1 MARRARAG
9 RRRGPG
15 VSVRILQGDALAM
28 LRTLPDKSVQCVVTS
43 PPYLNLRSYLPADH
57 PDKAKEIGLHDTA
70 DDYVDAMVAVFR
82 EVHRVLRDDGVCFI
96 NLGDSYAGSGKGP
109 TGTNG
114 LGDQGVRQGFVNAGA
129 VRSDVT
135 KHLDRLV
142 KGQTI
147 FVGHAA
153 SIRVTPHRG
162 NVAKPDQPSPEGVLF
177 SLLGVERVTIKQRDQ
192 DFCQVLN
199 TLGTPGYCRVD
210 APAVF
215 CSVNGPDAEIVL
227 DAVDG
232 IRIIVSDL
240 ESDREAVLAVLRP
253 SSVRAS
259 EDGEG
264 AFAIEEPREPRAK
277 VLRSGQSI
285 GNPVAFDAPLERFP
299 DVNLVQE
306 AVPLSDGFDASAG
319 DRRHVRV
326 RQAARE
332 QVRLGLVSGV
342 EIEFRGVRHLYFS
355 NPFGSLVRYQELY
368 DKAIR
373 KANAS
378 RPKTLLGVPDMVKR
392 ALMEDGWICRSAVV
406 WAKKSAMPESVRD
419 RPTSAWEPIWMFT
432 KSPRY
437 YWDQDAVREPLAES
451 SVARLAQPY
460 NQAASGYRAVNGAP
474 DGDRSHL
481 LERGANI
488 RNVWHLGPEP
498 SRDAHFASYP
508 TEIPRRCILAATRK
522 GDTVLDPFLGSGTT
536 ALVADRLERNAI
548 GIELSPQYAA
558 MARRRIEGDA
568 PLFADVEVA
577 S

>member
-1 MARRARAG
+1 M
-9 RRRGPG
+9 
-15 VSVRILQGDALAM
+15 SVRILQGDALAM

-43 PPYLNLRSYLPADH
+43 PPYFQLRDYGVDGQ
-57 PDKAKEIGLHDTA
+57 IGLERTPA
-70 DDYVDAMVAVFR
+70 AFLDALYAVFD
-82 EVHRVLRDDGVCFI
+82 EVKRVMRDDAVLFV

-109 TGTNG
+109 SGASG
-114 LGDQGVRQGFVNAGA
+114 IGDQQQRQGFVGSKQRTNAGSLTIGSHEYDYRGVKPKSLILIPERFA
-129 VRSDVT
+129 IGMADRGWIVRS
-135 KHLDRLV
+135 
-142 KGQTI
+142 QI
-147 FVGHAA
+147 
-153 SIRVTPHRG
+153 
-162 NVAKPDQPSPEGVLF
+162 
-177 SLLGVERVTIKQRDQ
+177 
-192 DFCQVLN
+192 
-199 TLGTPGYCRVD
+199 
-210 APAVF
+210 
-215 CSVNGPDAEIVL
+215 
-227 DAVDG
+227 
-232 IRIIVSDL
+232 
-240 ESDREAVLAVLRP
+240 
-253 SSVRAS
+253 
-259 EDGEG
+259 
-264 AFAIEEPREPRAK
+264 
-277 VLRSGQSI
+277 
-285 GNPVAFDAPLERFP
+285 
-299 DVNLVQE
+299 
-306 AVPLSDGFDASAG
+306 
-319 DRRHVRV
+319 
-326 RQAARE
+326 
-332 QVRLGLVSGV
+332 
-342 EIEFRGVRHLYFS
+342 
-355 NPFGSLVRYQELY
+355 
-368 DKAIR
+368 
-373 KANAS
+373 
-378 RPKTLLGVPDMVKR
+378 
-392 ALMEDGWICRSAVV
+392 V

-548 GIELSPQYAA
+548 GIELSPQYVA